1 VLQYE
6 NKEATEREGHFMQ
19 INERYLYLML
29 AGVVT
34 LWGLNVVMVK
44 YLATF
49 PPLFVAAIRMTVAGL
64 CLSPIL
70 FTSRYKVK
78 LRAVDWLLLTGVG
91 ASSIALHQITL
102 AAGVQLT
109 TAGNASLILGLN
121 PLATA
126 LLAMIFLGEPLT
138 RRKSLGICIGFGGVL
153 TVVLSQHGMVKMNG
167 WGDVIIF
174 VSMLMYVA
182 GGLLIRKLSTRGVP
196 ILLVTAYSQVFGVLF
211 LWMSALWAQPLEYY
225 TGLEISPFQW
235 LVIFVSGGLSTAL
248 GSLGWNYGIR
258 QLGASRTAVFLNGM
272 PMASLVFAALF
283 LGEQL
288 QLLHLLAL
296 VMIVTGVYLGSRQI
310 PKTAAAV
317 GEVKTE
323 VISKA

>member
-1 VLQYE
+1 
-6 NKEATEREGHFMQ
+6 MQ
-19 INERYLYLML
+19 NNERYLYLML
-29 AGVVT
+29 AGIVT

-44 YLATF
+44 YLASF
-49 PPLFVAAIRMTVAGL
+49 PPLFVAAIRMTVAAL

-70 FTSRYKVK
+70 FKSGKKVR
-78 LRAVDWLLLTGVG
+78 LATVDWLLLAGVG
-91 ASSIALHQITL
+91 ATSIALHQITL
-102 AAGVQLT
+102 ASGVQLT

-126 LLAMIFLGEPLT
+126 LLAMLFLGEPLT
-138 RRKSLGICIGFGGVL
+138 RRKGLGICIGFAGVL
-153 TVVLSQHGMVKMNG
+153 TVVLSQHGMIEMNG
-167 WGDVIIF
+167 WGDAIIF

-196 ILLVTAYSQVFGVLF
+196 IMVITAYSQAIGVLL
-211 LWMSALWAQPLEYY
+211 LWMAALSAQPLEYY
-225 TGLEISPFQW
+225 AALEITPFQW
-235 LVIFVSGGLSTAL
+235 MVIFASGGLSTAL

-272 PMASLVFAALF
+272 PMASLFFAALF
-283 LGEQL
+283 LGEHL

-296 VMIVTGVYLGSRQI
+296 VMIVVGVYLGSRQTPI
-310 PKTAAAV
+310 PAAAV